1 VIGVITG
8 LRAEARCLGGL
19 EVAIACSGA
28 RPERARAAAAR
39 LLAEGALGLVS
50 FGLAAGLAP
59 ELRAG
64 DLVLAEAVALP
75 DGRHLGADPTWRRRC
90 AATLAEAGVALH
102 VGSVAGTDRLL
113 ATPGQKRALFEAT
126 GALAAD
132 MESHAVAELA
142 SAAGMPFI
150 VVRAISDRADQ
161 ALPAAAIG
169 FLGADGQIRPRALI
183 GVIAKPAALA
193 ALVRLGLQ
201 TRRAL
206 GTLSQVARRAGVSLE
221 RPFSRPRPAPDSGS

>member
-1 VIGVITG
+1 MIGVITG
-8 LRAEARCLGGL
+8 LRAEARCLSGL
-19 EVAIACSGA
+19 DLAVACSGA

-39 LLAEGALGLVS
+39 LLADGAAGLVS

-59 ELRAG
+59 ELRPG
-64 DLVLAEAVALP
+64 DLVLAEAVVLP
-75 DGRHLGADPTWRRRC
+75 DGRRLPTDPAWRCRC
-90 AATLAEAGVALH
+90 AAALAEAGMAPH
-102 VGSVAGTDRLL
+102 AGSIAGTDRLL
-113 ATPGQKRALFEAT
+113 ATRAAKRALFEAT

-150 VVRAISDRADQ
+150 VVRAISDGADQ
-161 ALPAAAIG
+161 ALPAAAIR
-169 FLGADGQIRPRALI
+169 FLGADGRIRPSALI
-183 GVIAKPAALA
+183 GVIARPAALA

-206 GTLSQVARRAGVSLE
+206 GTLSQVARRASASLE
-221 RPFSRPRPAPDSGS
+221 RSVQPPAAGAR